1 MSSDSSPSSTD
12 LAEVLKEVVFE
23 ASKALHSAAFYMANR
38 TILSKDIDRVMDN
51 AIGKIEVVLRKLTP
65 DERDKAEEELK
76 KGHLKTSVKLT
87 KEDLARV
94 FYSLPHV
101 TTFCDENLKLSI
113 PVERLM
119 ALRDLHEKL
128 NEYGSRIIS
137 AYSKKQQDEVSTS
150 GLAIT
155 FYAGRLIKLI
165 KLMNKVKALK

>member
-38 TILSKDIDRVMDN
+38 SILSKDIDRVMDN
-51 AIGKIEVVLRKLTP
+51 AIGKIEVVLRKLNP
-65 DERDKAEEELK
+65 DEKDEARKELK
-76 KGHLKTSVKLT
+76 EGHLKTSVELT

-101 TTFCDENLKLSI
+101 KTFCDESLKLSI

-119 ALRDLHEKL
+119 VLRDLHEKL
-128 NEYGSRIIS
+128 NEYCSKILS
-137 AYSKKQQDEVSTS
+137 AYSKKQQDEANTS
-150 GLAIT
+150 KLVIT

-165 KLMNKVKALK
+165 KLMKKVKDFK